1 MQQPP
6 PKTASDLDH
15 RPHVVVVGSGISGLS
30 ACWHLLRG
38 ARVTLL
44 ESEHR
49 LGGHTH
55 THQIEVN
62 GRVGPVD
69 TGFIVFNHRTY
80 PGLTRW
86 FDQLGVKIHKA
97 DMSFAVSVD
106 RGAFEW
112 CGSTLNTIFAQR
124 SNLLSTRFW
133 KMLYDILRFNA
144 KAPRDAEK
152 KPESDDPGPSL
163 GEYLDDNGYSQTF
176 QHGYLLPMAGAIWS
190 CPAEQMRAFPLRSFV
205 RFCSNHG
212 LLSVLNRPQWLSLQ
226 GGSHSYIQAL
236 VERVD
241 RDGLPLSI
249 QTGVEVESVQTVPTG
264 REDGHSV
271 RILGRRNKGADRSTE
286 SSVAF
291 ELQADAVVLACHSDQ
306 SLRLLGPANHPA
318 SRWLADIRYQPN
330 TAYLHTDLS
339 LMPTRRGA
347 WAAWN
352 YLSNSLEGRP
362 ETQTSVSVTY
372 WMNQLQDLVHP
383 EPILVSLNP
392 PQPPKPDALIKTLS
406 YAHPIFDGPAIA
418 AQAMLQAVQGDQNV
432 WLAGAWL
439 GNGFH
444 EDGYQSGRRAAM
456 DILSAL
462 TDHPPV
468 TPPVLDHPRLA
479 GSAV

>member
-1 MQQPP
+1 M
-6 PKTASDLDH
+6 
-15 RPHVVVVGSGISGLS
+15 VVGGGISGLS

-97 DMSFAVSVD
+97 DMSFAVSVE

-124 SNLLSTRFW
+124 TNLLSARFW

-163 GEYLDDNGYSQTF
+163 GDYLDNNGYSQTF
-176 QHGYLLPMAGAIWS
+176 QQGYLLPMAGAIWS

-212 LLSVLNRPQWLSLQ
+212 LLSVFNRPQWLSLK
-226 GGSHSYIQAL
+226 GGSQSYIQAFL
-236 VERVD
+236 EQVS

-249 QTGVEVESVQTVPTG
+249 ETGVEVESIQDAAIGP
-264 REDGHSV
+264 EDGHLV
-271 RILGRRNKGADRSTE
+271 RVIGRRKKEAVQSTE
-286 SSVAF
+286 SAAAF

-306 SLRLLGPANHPA
+306 SLRLLGSTNHPA
-318 SRWLADIRYQPN
+318 NRWLADIRYQPN
-330 TAYLHTDLS
+330 TAYLHTDLT

-352 YLSNSLEGRP
+352 YLSDSLEAGS
-362 ETQTSVSVTY
+362 ETQTAVSVTY
-372 WMNQLQDLVHP
+372 WMNQLQDLVQA

-392 PQPPKPDALIKTLS
+392 PQPPKPDATIKTLS
-406 YAHPIFDGPAIA
+406 YAHPIFDGPAIQ
-418 AQAMLQAVQGDQNV
+418 AQAMLQAVQGEQNV

-462 TDHPPV
+462 TSHPPV
-468 TPPVLDHPRLA
+468 AQPALDHPRLA

>member
-1 MQQPP
+1 VQQPP
-6 PKTASDLDH
+6 PKTLSDPDH

-97 DMSFAVSVD
+97 DMSFAVSVE

-112 CGSTLNTIFAQR
+112 CGASLNAIFAQR
-124 SNLLSTRFW
+124 TNLLSARFW

-152 KPESDDPGPSL
+152 KSESDDPGPSL
-163 GEYLDDNGYSQTF
+163 GDYLDDNGYSQTF

-212 LLSVLNRPQWLSLQ
+212 LLSVFNHPQWLSLK
-226 GGSHSYIQAL
+226 GGSQSYIQAL
-236 VERVD
+236 LEQVD
-241 RDGLPLSI
+241 RDNLPLSI
-249 QTGVEVESVQTVPTG
+249 QTGVEVESIQSAPTG
-264 REDGHSV
+264 PGDGHSV
-271 RILGRRNKGADRSTE
+271 RVVGHRKKGPVQSNGPEA
-286 SSVAF
+286 AF

-306 SLRLLGPANHPA
+306 SLRLLGPTNHPA

-352 YLSNSLEGRP
+352 YLSNSLEGGP
-362 ETQTSVSVTY
+362 EKQTVVSVTY
-372 WMNQLQDLVHP
+372 WMNQLQDLVQP

-418 AQAMLQAVQGDQNV
+418 AQAMLQAVQGEQNV

-456 DILSAL
+456 DILSTL
-462 TDHPPV
+462 TSHPPV
-468 TPPVLDHPRLA
+468 ARPVLDHPHLA

>member
-1 MQQPP
+1 MRPTPTPANQPEY
-6 PKTASDLDH
+6 

-30 ACWHLLRG
+30 ACWHLLPG

-62 GRVGPVD
+62 GRAGPVD

-86 FDQLGVKIHKA
+86 FDQMGVTIHKA
-97 DMSFAVSVD
+97 DMSFAVSAQQ
-106 RGAFEW
+106 GAFEW

-124 SNLLSTRFW
+124 SNLLSGRFW

-152 KPESDDPGPSL
+152 KHESDDPGPSL
-163 GEYLDDNGYSQTF
+163 GDYLDDNGYGQTF

-212 LLSVLNRPQWLSLQ
+212 LLSVFNRPQWLSLK
-226 GGSHSYIQAL
+226 GGSHRYIQAFL
-236 VERVD
+236 KKVHQ
-241 RDGLPLSI
+241 DGLPLTI
-249 QTGVEVESVQTVPTG
+249 QTGVKVESIQSLPTG
-264 REDGHSV
+264 EGGARSV
-271 RILGRRNKGADRSTE
+271 RVMGRQTQASAESTE
-286 SSVAF
+286 PGLAF
-291 ELQADAVVLACHSDQ
+291 EVQADAVVLACHSDQ
-306 SLRLLGPANHPA
+306 SLRLLEATDHPA
-318 SRWLADIRYQPN
+318 CRWLADIGYQPN
-330 TAYLHTDLS
+330 TAYLHTDLT
-339 LMPTRRGA
+339 LMPKRRGA

-352 YLSNSLEGRP
+352 YLSEDVGEN
-362 ETQTSVSVTY
+362 TQAQTAVSVTY
-372 WMNQLQDLVHP
+372 WMNQLQDLVQP

-392 PQPPKPDALIKTLS
+392 PQPPKPASTIKTLS
-406 YAHPIFDGPAIA
+406 YAHPIFDGPAIQ
-418 AQAMLQAVQGDQNV
+418 AQAMLQAVQGEQSI

-456 DILSAL
+456 DILSTVAS
-462 TDHPPV
+462 HPPL
-468 TPPVLDHPRLA
+468 TPPVVDQPSLA